1 MRKPVFRT
9 DDEWRTIVI
18 MHLIHL
24 RTSIFE
30 LGLLMGLI
38 AVRISAAR
46 WWDGAPIM
54 GAVIALI
61 GAIYFYNHS
70 ENEWVR
76 LQRQHFEADAD

>member
-30 LGLLMGLI
+30 LGLLIALI
-38 AVRISAAR
+38 AVGISAAR
-46 WWDGAPIM
+46 AP
-54 GAVIALI
+54 AQCFTLTT
-61 GAIYFYNHS
+61 
-70 ENEWVR
+70 R
-76 LQRQHFEADAD
+76 